1 MALLT
6 PYWSLDGILIVS
18 SLMVAAY
25 LFVTR
30 KFNYW
35 SKRGVK
41 ELPPTPFVGNFMD
54 CLLSRVSAAEFIKD
68 LYKYGEGL
76 PFLGFYIFDK
86 PYLLIRDPELV
97 KHVLVSDFNYFA
109 DRYACADEKSDRLG
123 YANLFMMKNPGW
135 KSLRSKLTPIFT
147 VGKLK
152 KMFELM
158 LVVADDLA
166 KYLDSLHLDGKPHF

>member
-1 MALLT
+1 MALIT
-6 PYWSLDGILIVS
+6 PYWGLDGILIVS

-54 CLLSRVSAAEFIKD
+54 CLLSRTSASEFVRD
-68 LYKYGEGL
+68 LYEHGEGL

-86 PYLLIRDPELV
+86 PYLLIRDPQLV
-97 KHVLVSDFNYFA
+97 KHVLVKDFSYFA
-109 DRYACADEKSDRLG
+109 DRYASGDEKNDRLG
-123 YANLFMMKNPGW
+123 YANVFLMKNPGW
-135 KSLRSKLTPIFT
+135 KSLRAKLTPIFT
-147 VGKLK
+147 SGKLK

-158 LVVADDLA
+158 LAVADDLGTH
-166 KYLDSLHLDGKPHF
+166 LDSLHLKGKPHF